1 MSRTGEIMMATVF
14 FNATQEVT
22 AMPTS
27 GRYALPEGTIPG
39 TAVVFI
45 ARARGDAIPV
55 PFAVE
60 GADAPTRVTATKD
73 GVVFTGDLVSVDAE
87 SLTLSTDAGVTQT
100 VTGYDDAQIQRRD
113 RPTVV
118 ADATAAI
125 SEARVAF
132 MRDGL
137 SWRPSYLIYL
147 GRDGAEQGDEAIIEQ
162 IVGAADI
169 RNKSDRRV
177 RIDHTWLAATRVPLP
192 PGARSAAPRHAPRPM
207 AMAATPM
214 AIEEGASLSLAAAR
228 AMPTGGEMDAEQ
240 GTPLSNPGEAARYDL
255 GALSMD
261 RDSTVTVPLFVGGPP
276 AEQAAVRFCLLPT
289 GPTAPGERPEPL
301 ARGYRFVTEQTM
313 PPGRVTVFDP
323 DMGFVGVADLGG
335 AVAGEP
341 VDLRLGPS
349 TQVDVDVWVQVNT
362 TYSPVSFENGDTAAA
377 DDTDE
382 RLSGVAMLT
391 HGGEARQNPSAT
403 SPPTV
408 VVQVTDHVV
417 VQGVVRNGTGRSVIV
432 VLSYRPTVGGV
443 ITKSEP
449 PCDRM
454 TRSVAEWEATFAPG
468 ATDLVLALE
477 VDRGQRLVTPSP
489 TTH

>member
-22 AMPTS
+22 AMPAS
-27 GRYALPEGTIPG
+27 GRYVLPEGTVPG

-73 GVVFTGDLVSVDAE
+73 GVAFTGDLVSIDAE
-87 SLTLSTDAGVTQT
+87 SLTLSTDAGITQT
-100 VTGYDDAQIQRRD
+100 LTGYDDAQIQRRD
-113 RPTVV
+113 RPTVI

-147 GRDGAEQGDEAIIEQ
+147 GRGDTEQEDEPIIEQ

-177 RIDHTWLAATRVPLP
+177 HIDHTWLTATRVPLP
-192 PGARSAAPRHAPRPM
+192 PGRRPATARYAPRPM
-207 AMAATPM
+207 QMAAAAAAAPM
-214 AIEEGASLSLAAAR
+214 AMEEGATRSLAMVRAAP
-228 AMPTGGEMDAEQ
+228 AGGDVDTDQEASS
-240 GTPLSNPGEAARYDL
+240 SNPSEAARYDL

-261 RDSTVTVPLFVGGPP
+261 SDSTVTVPLFVAGPP

-289 GPTAPGERPEPL
+289 GPTTPGERNEPL
-301 ARGYRFVTEQTM
+301 TRGYRFVTEQAM

-362 TYSPVSFENGDTAAA
+362 AYSPVDLG
-377 DDTDE
+377 DDTMVGDDG
-382 RLSGVAMLT
+382 RHSPDMAMLG
-391 HGGEARQNPSAT
+391 HRDVRRDQAT
-403 SPPTV
+403 VALPTV
-408 VVQVTDHVV
+408 VQVIDHVV
-417 VQGVVRNGTGRSVIV
+417 VHGVVRNGTGRPVVI
-432 VLSYRPTVGGV
+432 VLSYRPIVGGV
-443 ITKSEP
+443 ITSSEP

-454 TRSVAEWEATFAPG
+454 TRGVAEWEATFVPG
-468 ATDLVLALE
+468 STDLRLVLE
-477 VDRGQRLVTPSP
+477 VDRGQRIVTPS
-489 TTH
+489 TAIN

>member
-1 MSRTGEIMMATVF
+1 MSRANEIMMATVF

-22 AMPTS
+22 AMPPS
-27 GRYALPEGTIPG
+27 GRYVLPEGAVPD

-73 GVVFTGDLVSVDAE
+73 GVAFMGDLVSIDAE
-87 SLTLSTDAGVTQT
+87 SLTLSTDAGITQT
-100 VTGYDDAQIQRRD
+100 LTGYDDAQIQRRD

-118 ADATAAI
+118 ADTTAAI

-137 SWRPSYLIYL
+137 SWRPSYLVYL
-147 GRDGAEQGDEAIIEQ
+147 GRGNAVQDDEPVIEQ

-169 RNKSDRRV
+169 RNRSDRRI

-192 PGARSAAPRHAPRPM
+192 PGPRPAAVRYAPRPM
-207 AMAATPM
+207 QMAAAPPM
-214 AIEEGASLSLAAAR
+214 AAEEGGATRSLAMVRAAPAGGGMDVEQDTSLS
-228 AMPTGGEMDAEQ
+228 T
-240 GTPLSNPGEAARYDL
+240 PGEAARYDL

-261 RDSTVTVPLFVGGPP
+261 RDSTVTVPLFVAGPP

-289 GPTAPGERPEPL
+289 GPTTPGERIEPL
-301 ARGYRFVTEQTM
+301 TRGYRFVTEQAM

-341 VDLRLGPS
+341 VDLHLGPS
-349 TQVDVDVWVQVNT
+349 TQVDVDVWVQVST
-362 TYSPVSFENGDTAAA
+362 AYSPVGFGDDTMAGDDGRHSSGMAMLEHGGMGRDRATAA
-377 DDTDE
+377 
-382 RLSGVAMLT
+382 
-391 HGGEARQNPSAT
+391 
-403 SPPTV
+403 
-408 VVQVTDHVV
+408 VVQVMDHVV
-417 VQGVVRNGTGRSVIV
+417 VQGVVRNGTGRPVII
-432 VLSYRPTVGGV
+432 VLSYRPIVGGV
-443 ITKSEP
+443 ITSSEP
-449 PCDRM
+449 PCDRT
-454 TRSVAEWEATFAPG
+454 TRGVAEWEATFAPG
-468 ATDLVLALE
+468 STDLRLVLE
-477 VDRGQRLVTPSP
+477 VDRGQRLVTPS
-489 TTH
+489 TTAN